1 MNLEMAAFDVAGTT
15 VKDDGIVVQAFK
27 VAFEKTQPDLWL
39 TQGDQWTQYALDTMG
54 QSKIEVFTALLGD
67 AEKAYQA
74 NVAFEEAYVNEV
86 AEQGI
91 SPIPGTL
98 ELFAAL
104 REKGIPVVLTTGFSR
119 STLNVLLTELNWFD
133 LVDLTVTPEEAG
145 RGRPHPDMLQF
156 AAQKVNAPSP
166 EFSMVVGDT
175 ASDMKSVLHL
185 VLQTFS
191 AFLPVPTQK
200 NYSLQVVQPRL
211 STRLQIFH
219 LSSN

>member
-15 VKDDGIVVQAFK
+15 VQDDGIVIEAFK
-27 VAFEKTQPDLWL
+27 VAFETTQPDLWL
-39 TQGDQWTQYALDTMG
+39 SKGAEWTQYAIETMG

-74 NVAFEEAYVNEV
+74 NLAFEEAYVNEI

-91 SPIPGTL
+91 APIVGSL

-156 AAQKVNAPSP
+156 AAEKVNAPTP
-166 EFSMVVGDT
+166 AFSLVVGDT
-175 ASDMKSVLHL
+175 ESDMKSAVAFGSKNIFGVLSGAHNKEQL
-185 VLQTFS
+185 INGGATSVVNS
-191 AFLPVPTQK
+191 VADISSFL
-200 NYSLQVVQPRL
+200 
-211 STRLQIFH
+211 
-219 LSSN
+219 

>member
-175 ASDMKSVLHL
+175 ASDMKSGLAFGSPNIFGVLTGAHTKEL
-185 VLQTFS
+185 LIAGGATSVVNS
-191 AFLPVPTQK
+191 IADIS
-200 NYSLQVVQPRL
+200 SL
-211 STRLQIFH
+211 F
-219 LSSN
+219 

>member
-15 VKDDGIVVQAFK
+15 VKDDGIVIEAFK
-27 VAFEKTQPDLWL
+27 VAFEMTQPDLWP
-39 TQGDQWTQYALDTMG
+39 TKGAEWTQYAIDTMG

-67 AEKAYQA
+67 AEKAFKA
-74 NVAFEEAYVNEV
+74 NIAFEEAYVNEV

-91 SPIPGTL
+91 APIDGTI
-98 ELFAAL
+98 ELFSAI

-166 EFSMVVGDT
+166 EFSLVVGDT
-175 ASDMKSVLHL
+175 ASDMKSAVAYGSKNIFGVLSGAHKKEQL
-185 VLQTFS
+185 VNAGATS
-191 AFLPVPTQK
+191 IVNSVADI
-200 NYSLQVVQPRL
+200 SLL
-211 STRLQIFH
+211 L
-219 LSSN
+219 

>member
-15 VKDDGIVVQAFK
+15 VKDDGIVIQAFK
-27 VAFEKTQPDLWL
+27 VAFENTQPDLWP
-39 TQGDQWTQYALDTMG
+39 TKSDEWTQYALETMG

-67 AEKAYQA
+67 PEKAQQA

-119 STLNVLLTELNWFD
+119 STLNVLLTELSWFD

-145 RGRPHPDMLQF
+145 RGRPHPDMLKY
-156 AAQKVNAPSP
+156 ASQKVNAPSP
-166 EFSMVVGDT
+166 EFSLVVGDT
-175 ASDMKSVLHL
+175 ASDMKSALAYGSKNIFGVLSGAHGEKML
-185 VLQTFS
+185 IEAGATSVVNS
-191 AFLPVPTQK
+191 VADIS
-200 NYSLQVVQPRL
+200 SLL
-211 STRLQIFH
+211 
-219 LSSN
+219 

>member
-15 VKDDGIVVQAFK
+15 VKDDGIVIEAFK
-27 VAFEKTQPDLWL
+27 VAFETTQSDLWP
-39 TQGDQWTQYALDTMG
+39 TKGAEWTQYAIDTMG

-67 AEKAYQA
+67 AGKAYQA

-91 SPIPGTL
+91 APIAGSL

-104 REKGIPVVLTTGFSR
+104 REMGIPVVLTTGFSR
-119 STLNVLLTELNWFD
+119 STLNVLLTELDWFD

-156 AAQKVNAPSP
+156 AAQKVNAPTP
-166 EFSMVVGDT
+166 EFSLVVGDT
-175 ASDMKSVLHL
+175 ASDMKSGIAYGSKNIFGVLSGAHSQEEL
-185 VLQTFS
+185 IKAGATSVVNS
-191 AFLPVPTQK
+191 VADIS
-200 NYSLQVVQPRL
+200 SLL
-211 STRLQIFH
+211 
-219 LSSN
+219 